1 MAAYLELDE
10 RVSKLEARITELE
23 LEIAELKQSR
33 LPANGPFSPTSM
45 RTSHLKKAQHEYKA
59 QQHVQKQRIK
69 QETDWEH
76 LIARVWLPRIFLFV
90 LLIGMIWGFK
100 AAVDG
105 GFITESMRCVI
116 GYLAA
121 GAFIF
126 IGFRQQKAKRP
137 LLSQVLLGGSIA
149 IGMLTTF
156 AAHSLY
162 ELMSVPF
169 ALIVNILF
177 VIAGVVFSNNLKSQ
191 PLAVLASAAG
201 VLTPFL
207 LNSDHPSALFFVT
220 YESVVFISFMVYAIK
235 SKFAV
240 LFYQSFALLQIALV
254 IYELI
259 ADGNEHIVAIG
270 VLIQQFVLLL
280 SIFSKSTMMSHQLR
294 MLVPSFALT
303 ALWFKLSYSDLPFNI
318 AMLTMFVVYALL
330 TIWFWRKMEQKDKV
344 PYTMT
349 IASYALLFCLANFLG
364 SDALPVIL
372 LIEGALALWLG
383 FVVKSMLQ
391 KGNGILIYVLG
402 CLIGINAVLGFLDSI
417 FSIEMLIWIVLLGTM
432 GGLIRLLSHFGIG
445 KHTKG
450 TLMLL
455 WYCIGVAFLA
465 FLTELTNLLTKDFST
480 NAQHLLV
487 STVWVAY
494 SVVVIGYGLKKQI
507 KQARLTGIALLF
519 LTLMKVILMD
529 LPSVSLLA
537 KAILFIGL
545 GFIGILLSR
554 FFYKKD

>member
-1 MAAYLELDE
+1 MELDE

-23 LEIAELKQSR
+23 QEITELKQSR
-33 LPANGPFSPTSM
+33 LPANGPFSPTPI
-45 RTSHLKKAQHEYKA
+45 RTDHLKKAPHDVVVRPA
-59 QQHVQKQRIK
+59 QQQKIK
-69 QETDWEH
+69 KETDWEH

-116 GYLAA
+116 GYLAV
-121 GAFIF
+121 GVFIF
-126 IGFRQQKAKRP
+126 MGFRQQKAKRP

-162 ELMSVPF
+162 ELMSVPV
-169 ALIVNILF
+169 ALILNVLF
-177 VIAGVVFSNNLKSQ
+177 VIVGVVFSNSLKSQ

-207 LNSDHPSALFFVT
+207 LDSDHPSVLFFVT

-235 SKFAV
+235 SKFAA
-240 LFYQSFALLQIALV
+240 LFYQSFVLLQVALA
-254 IYELI
+254 IYQLI
-259 ADGNEHIVAIG
+259 ADGNERVVAIG
-270 VLIQQFVLLL
+270 VLVQQIVLLL
-280 SIFSKSTMMSHQLR
+280 SIFSKTTIMSHQLR

-303 ALWFKLSYSDLPFNI
+303 ALWFKLSYSDLLFNVV
-318 AMLTMFVVYALL
+318 MLIMFVVYALL
-330 TIWFWRKMEQKDKV
+330 TVWFWRKAEHKGKV
-344 PYTMT
+344 PYTLT
-349 IASYALLFCLANFLG
+349 ITSYALLFCLANLLG
-364 SDALPVIL
+364 SEALPVVL
-372 LIEGALALWLG
+372 LLEGIAALWLG
-383 FVVKSMLQ
+383 FVVKSLLQ
-391 KGNGILIYVLG
+391 KMNGILIYVLG
-402 CLIGINAVLGFLDSI
+402 CLIGINTVTGNLDSI
-417 FSIEMLIWIVLLGTM
+417 ISVEMLIWIVLLGTL
-432 GGLIRLLSHFGIG
+432 GGLIRLVYHFELGRN
-445 KHTKG
+445 TKS
-450 TLMLL
+450 TLILL
-455 WYCIGVAFLA
+455 WYGIGLAFLV

-554 FFYKKD
+554 FFYKKE